1 MKTTKRYQ
9 VIEVG
14 SKPRLIGE
22 RDTLI
27 GARRLANSIRTDRPI
42 IIEENG
48 RPVQRRAGKKYQL
61 TPP

>member
-1 MKTTKRYQ
+1 MKRFQ

-27 GARRLANSIRTDRPI
+27 GARRLANATRTDRPI
-42 IIEENG
+42 VIEENG
-48 RPVQRRAGKKYQL
+48 KPVPRKGKFLK
-61 TPP
+61 